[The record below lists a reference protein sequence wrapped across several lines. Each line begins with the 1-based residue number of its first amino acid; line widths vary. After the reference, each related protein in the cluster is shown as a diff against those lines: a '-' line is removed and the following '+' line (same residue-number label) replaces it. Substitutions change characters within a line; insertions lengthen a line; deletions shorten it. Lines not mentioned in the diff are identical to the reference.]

1 MAESKRAHRYLKG
14 SLKFLVITTL
24 VIIVSYGLL
33 NVVAET
39 QETATALLQ
48 AMGSIESKLRYLRW
62 LLLAVIIIFWDEIIQ
77 AIASY
82 KKLDESQTLY
92 AKNMRW
98 RIAAYIIA
106 FDIFVVEALPAQLL
120 S

>member
-62 LLLAVIIIFWDEIIQ
+62 LLLAVITDFIR
-77 AIASY
+77 
-82 KKLDESQTLY
+82 KKYALANCCLY
-92 AKNMRW
+92 YRFRYLCRRSSSCPNIELNYGYR
-98 RIAAYIIA
+98 
-106 FDIFVVEALPAQLL
+106 
-120 S
+120 